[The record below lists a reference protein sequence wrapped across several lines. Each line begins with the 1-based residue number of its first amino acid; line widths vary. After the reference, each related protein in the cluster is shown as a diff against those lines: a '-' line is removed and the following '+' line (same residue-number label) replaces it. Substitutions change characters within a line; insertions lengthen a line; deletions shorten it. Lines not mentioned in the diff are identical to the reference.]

1 MVEHRYLRYLII
13 SLSARS
19 HAHAFNGVIL
29 LSVHLALIS
38 VMTSGELADL
48 DSISWKSV

>member
-1 MVEHRYLRYLII
+1 MVEHTLGII
-13 SLSARS
+13 SLISRS
-19 HAHAFNGVIL
+19 HAHAFNGLIL